1 MASKGCSGSLLEVVG
16 AIDHD
21 VQSVFCLNQAAVFLD
36 QVIDIPR
43 RRQVHAS
50 AYMYESAYEY
60 IYERMRYYMHAQTL
74 ACGDMYEGDWK
85 DDRKSGKGAYTWA
98 YGDMYEGGYRDNKR
112 MKRARKLKHM
122 VICMKEIGKMTRRME
137 RVRIHG
143 LMGICMKGI
152 TKVVR

>member
-1 MASKGCSGSLLEVVG
+1 MTVVASKGCSGSLLEVVG

-21 VQSVFCLNQAAVFLD
+21 VQSVFCLHQAAVFLD

-85 DDRKSGKGAYTWA
+85 DDRKNGKGAYTWA
-98 YGDMYEGGYRDNKR
+98 YEDMYEGGYRDNKR

-122 VICMKEIGKMTRRME
+122 VISLSYTHLTLPTTPY
-137 RVRIHG
+137 V
-143 LMGICMKGI
+143 
-152 TKVVR
+152 

>member
-16 AIDHD
+16 AIDPD
-21 VQSVFCLNQAAVFLD
+21 VQSVFCLHQAAVFLD

-85 DDRKSGKGAYTWA
+85 DDRKSGKGAYTH
-98 YGDMYEGGYRDNKR
+98 GLMR
-112 MKRARKLKHM
+112 
-122 VICMKEIGKMTRRME
+122 ICMKEATETTRE
-137 RVRIHG
+137 
-143 LMGICMKGI
+143 
-152 TKVVR
+152 

>member
-21 VQSVFCLNQAAVFLD
+21 VQSVFCLHQAAVFLD

-98 YGDMYEGGYRDNKR
+98 YGDMYEGDYKGGEVN
-112 MKRARKLKHM
+112 RKGT
-122 VICMKEIGKMTRRME
+122 CA
-137 RVRIHG
+137 
-143 LMGICMKGI
+143 
-152 TKVVR
+152 

>member
-21 VQSVFCLNQAAVFLD
+21 VQSVFCLHQAAVFLD

-60 IYERMRYYMHAQTL
+60 IYMSVCAIVCMSVYMSISPA
-74 ACGDMYEGDWK
+74 
-85 DDRKSGKGAYTWA
+85 S
-98 YGDMYEGGYRDNKR
+98 
-112 MKRARKLKHM
+112 
-122 VICMKEIGKMTRRME
+122 V
-137 RVRIHG
+137 
-143 LMGICMKGI
+143 
-152 TKVVR
+152 

>member
-1 MASKGCSGSLLEVVG
+1 MSWNLLLQVFVEAFKGVVC

-21 VQSVFCLNQAAVFLD
+21 VQSVFCLHQAAVFLD

-50 AYMYESAYEY
+50 AYMYESAYD
-60 IYERMRYYMHAQTL
+60 MRYYMHAQTL

-98 YGDMYEGGYRDNKR
+98 YGDMYEGDYKGGEVN
-112 MKRARKLKHM
+112 RKGT
-122 VICMKEIGKMTRRME
+122 CA
-137 RVRIHG
+137 
-143 LMGICMKGI
+143 
-152 TKVVR
+152 

>member
-43 RRQVHAS
+43 RNQVHAS

-74 ACGDMYEGDWK
+74 ACGDMYGGDWK
-85 DDRKSGKGAYTWA
+85 DDRKNGKGAYTWA
-98 YGDMYEGGYRDNKR
+98 YEDMYEGGYRDNKR
-112 MKRARKLKHM
+112 MKRAWKLKHM

-152 TKVVR
+152 TKVVT

>member
-1 MASKGCSGSLLEVVG
+1 MTVVASKGCSGSLLEVVG

-21 VQSVFCLNQAAVFLD
+21 VRSVFCLHQAAVFLD

-85 DDRKSGKGAYTWA
+85 DDKKNGKGAYTWA
-98 YGDMYEGGYRDNKR
+98 YGDMYEGDYKGGDVN
-112 MKRARKLKHM
+112 RKGT
-122 VICMKEIGKMTRRME
+122 CA
-137 RVRIHG
+137 
-143 LMGICMKGI
+143 
-152 TKVVR
+152 